1 MVTVTQIKGAL
12 SLAPQFARGG
22 SGLVWLTGP
31 RCGQMAGTKTNHGY
45 YQVKFKGER
54 LYAHQ
59 LVAMLTDLKDWRLPR
74 REPLRF
80 CIDHLNGKRDDNRP
94 NNLRVVT
101 YRQNAAN
108 QKCYREGKLIG
119 AWFEKRTG
127 KWRSQIRVK
136 GCRISLG
143 VFPTEKA
150 AHCAY
155 VKKLGELGM
164 TLAS

>member
-1 MVTVTQIKGAL
+1 
-12 SLAPQFARGG
+12 
-22 SGLVWLTGP
+22 
-31 RCGQMAGTKTNHGY
+31 MAGTRMSHGY
-45 YQVKFKGER
+45 YQVKFKGEC

-59 LVAMLTDLKDWRLPR
+59 LVAMLADIKDWRLPR